1 MEKEE
6 KNTGWEELFGD
17 LKASASPKENK
28 SKPEGHHVATK
39 TSMFLQEA
47 LKEKRFQTV
56 GMVLLR
62 KGHGTEAAKVADAAL
77 REGKFEQAIS
87 IYSQLGLKEE
97 VAKAYKAQAMAIKE
111 KKGPKKLVANALY
124 RALQTYWALLP
135 NAEEDRLRYT
145 VEMLKVGMELT
156 KVLQEMED
164 HWGCAETA
172 LYCAQLCKSLLPL
185 TSQSAF
191 LSAFPEVCASLEDNF
206 NMCINMATE
215 NYRLFVNKNKVA
227 PNDEKGKLVVS
238 KLKII
243 KGLKD
248 AQK

>member
-1 MEKEE
+1 MKKEE
-6 KNTGWEELFGD
+6 KNAGWEHLFED
-17 LKASASPKENK
+17 LRTSGSPREVKG
-28 SKPEGHHVATK
+28 KPEGQHVASK
-39 TSMFLQEA
+39 TSMFLAEA
-47 LKEKRFQTV
+47 LREKRFQTV

-62 KGHGTEAAKVADAAL
+62 KGHGAEAAKVADAAL

-97 VAKAYKAQAMAIKE
+97 VAKAYTAQAMALKE

-135 NAEEDRLRYT
+135 NAEEERLRYT

-156 KVLQEMED
+156 KVLGEMED
-164 HWGCAETA
+164 FWGCAETA
-172 LYCAQLCKSLLPL
+172 LYCAQICKSLLPF

-191 LSAFPEVCASLEDNF
+191 LSAFPEECASLEDNF
-206 NMCINMATE
+206 YMLLNMATE
-215 NYRLFVNKNKVA
+215 NYRLFVNKNKVL
-227 PNDEKGKLVVS
+227 PNDEKGKQVVS

-243 KGLKD
+243 KELRNV
-248 AQK
+248 QK